1 MGNKGKSTQK
11 RLRFKPVTAS
21 GLNALAEMDE
31 AEKLTALKKAY
42 AEIILNT
49 AKEAA
54 ARIVVSERKALRF
67 QRELFSAKDEAFRML
82 LRLKQMLDSKAGE
95 AKMMSLSQQE
105 KIDELEAQLQ
115 EAEDIVKELREELS
129 EVQAQLEKARSNPR
143 QPDGQNLEGDTAPQV
158 SITSQLNLQLDAVAA
173 HETNPISNGTY
184 ERKGCYSGNDS
195 LKDNYYVQNPDFA
208 SLVMRSKDPELYR
221 NGCTQRIRAFERNL
235 LDEKLSLSG
244 LVDDGKNVTLIGG
257 DDEQLCKTPKINGD
271 NTNGVEENPEELKV
285 MQADGSH
292 IQAPAFMSF
301 QKKRKRAARFRRSEA
316 PSCRYLDPH
325 QLMEMRQV
333 SDLSCPRTS
342 ASPLNNSVLAD
353 NASKKSKDEIQKVT
367 SSISTSKILP
377 DKTETSTQSECG
389 NVTEN
394 DSVRKATNNDKTFIE
409 ESRLT
414 GQECISAES
423 LKVLACKADVEKDYP
438 LDKSDTKV
446 SDLDDGTASQP
457 ENNKFLKYTFCRK
470 RKKDTLSNPES
481 KSLLDNGTLE
491 RNTGEEQNGSIEPQ
505 KSSLL
510 IESSRESR
518 RLAQVARQL
527 ISLSEK
533 KWR

>member
-1 MGNKGKSTQK
+1 
-11 RLRFKPVTAS
+11 
-21 GLNALAEMDE
+21 MDE
-31 AEKLTALKKAY
+31 SEKLTALKKAY

-67 QRELFSAKDEAFRML
+67 QRELFTAKDEAFRML

-143 QPDGQNLEGDTAPQV
+143 QPDGQNLESDTAARG
-158 SITSQLNLQLDAVAA
+158 SITSQLNLQLDAIATQ
-173 HETNPISNGTY
+173 ETNSISNGTY
-184 ERKGCYSGNDS
+184 ERKGCYGGNDS

-235 LDEKLSLSG
+235 LDEKFSLSG

-271 NTNGVEENPEELKV
+271 NTNGVEENLEELKV
-285 MQADGSH
+285 MQADGCH
-292 IQAPAFMSF
+292 IQAPAFTSF
-301 QKKRKRAARFRRSEA
+301 QKKRRRAARFRRSKA

-333 SDLSCPRTS
+333 SDLSCTRTS
-342 ASPLNNSVLAD
+342 ASSLNNSVLAD
-353 NASKKSKDEIQKVT
+353 NASKKSEDEIQKVT

-394 DSVRKATNNDKTFIE
+394 DSVHKATNNDKTFIE

-414 GQECISAES
+414 GQECICAES
-423 LKVLACKADVEKDYP
+423 LKVLACKTDVEKDYP

-481 KSLLDNGTLE
+481 KSLLDNDTLE